1 MIPLLWSN
9 ICLYSRG
16 DYHEFFNSC
25 FDSVLVHA
33 HYYCDLCMSV
43 HDCVYV
49 LTFSP
54 CIEEEGRV
62 RERERGRLRESVC
75 MCVCVCMRGLCSFVV
90 IKGVGSV

>member
-43 HDCVYV
+43 RDCVYM
-49 LTFSP
+49 LTFSA
-54 CIEEEGRV
+54 CIEEEGRM
-62 RERERGRLRESVC
+62 RERERERKSV
-75 MCVCVCMRGLCSFVV
+75 CVCVCMRSLCSFVV